1 MGVITMTNE
10 QVKIRAILDTMD
22 NPMMT
27 PTRQREH
34 IEEIIKLSDI
44 VGPEYIEEAFVDK
57 IMRLENELISLENEM
72 GVAEEEEE
80 DVDTY
85 LDEIDDLNEIIYNFE
100 DTYSKIEEKLNIED

>member
-1 MGVITMTNE
+1 MTE
-10 QVKIRAILDTMD
+10 AQIKIRAILDTMD

-27 PTRQREH
+27 PTRQREY

-44 VGPEYIEEAFVDK
+44 VGPEYVEEAFVDK

-80 DVDTY
+80 DVDAY